1 LSKNKKNK
9 PMPWYEPLLYPFA
22 FIYDEVTRIR
32 NKRFDKGKKKSV
44 SFPVPIIVI
53 GNLNLGGSGKTPMVE
68 YMVEMFQDERQI
80 ATLSRGYGRKTKG
93 FLLAG
98 PDFGPRQL
106 GDEPFQIYS
115 KYSEKVTVAVGEK
128 RVLAIPK
135 IILAKPQTDLIILDD
150 AFQHRYVK
158 GDFYILLTT
167 FQNPFFRDRVLPL
180 GTLRENADGAKRAD
194 LVVVTKTP
202 HSTDEGIKKDY
213 LKNIRRYTNA
223 EVIFSGIRYG
233 KPYPINPIRTKTHAK
248 VILVSG
254 IANDE
259 LFKEEANKLFQVVQ
273 IFTYGDHYHYTMKDA
288 EKIKNSI
295 KGYDDCMVLTT
306 EKDAVKLKNEAFRI
320 YLSEIPIF
328 VLPIKIQ
335 MDIKDS
341 RLLKD
346 KVLSVIK
353 EKAYIGEV

>member
-1 LSKNKKNK
+1 
-9 PMPWYEPLLYPFA
+9 MPWYEPLLYPFA

-32 NKRFDKGKKKSV
+32 NKKFDKGQKKSV
-44 SFPVPIIVI
+44 SFAVPSIVI

-68 YMVEMFQDERQI
+68 FLVEMFQDERQI

-115 KYSEKVTVAVGEK
+115 KYGEKISVAVGEK

-167 FQNPFFRDRVLPL
+167 FQNPFFKDRILPL
-180 GTLRENADGAKRAD
+180 GTLRENANGAKRAD
-194 LVVVTKTP
+194 LVIVTKTP
-202 HSTDEGIKKDY
+202 HSTDDEIKKDY
-213 LKNIRRYTNA
+213 LKNIRRYTDA
-223 EVIFSGIRYG
+223 VVIFSGICYG
-233 KPYPINPIRTKTHAK
+233 KPYPINPKRTNAQSK

-259 LFKEEANKLFQVVQ
+259 LFKAEAQKHFQVVQ
-273 IFTYGDHYHYTMKDA
+273 IFTFGDHHHYTLKDA

-295 KGYDDCMVLTT
+295 KEHDECMILTT

-320 YLSEIPIF
+320 YLSEISIF

-341 RLLKD
+341 RLLKE